1 MKKVVDLEKLA
12 KVLKVE
18 VNEFENII
26 KQINS
31 SSSSDAESG
40 HTQ

>member
-12 KVLKVE
+12 KLLNIELIDLKKVLDK
-18 VNEFENII
+18 
-26 KQINS
+26 INS
-31 SSSSDAESG
+31 SSCDEVCE